1 MTITPD
7 TKDWTWVL
15 QRPCPECGLDTSTF
29 AREDVASLVRDVAR
43 RWHELLTGPGEH
55 RQRPEAGKWSPLEY
69 GCHVR
74 DVFRLYD
81 QRLDLMQTTDGP
93 HYLNWDQDVTAVQDR
108 YGEQDPEIVAAELVQ
123 AGEAVAARFDTVSGD
138 QWQRTGFR
146 SDGAQFTVE
155 SFARYFVHDPIHHYH
170 DVTG

>member
-1 MTITPD
+1 MTIVPD

-15 QRPCPECGLDTSTF
+15 RRPCPECGFDTQGF
-29 AREDVASLVRDVAR
+29 AVSAVPELTVANAAA
-43 RWHELLTGPGEH
+43 WHRALTGPGDA
-55 RQRPEAGKWSPLEY
+55 RTRPVPGKWSALEY

-81 QRLDLMQTTDGP
+81 QRLELMLTTDGP
-93 HYLNWDQDVTAVQDR
+93 HYPNWDQDVTAVQNR
-108 YGEQDPEIVAAELVQ
+108 YEEQDPEIVAAGLMQ
-123 AGEAVAARFDTVSGD
+123 AGDAVAARFDTVRGD